1 MRRRWRGAL
10 VLSAGLLALLALS
23 PAAGE
28 TFVFSD
34 PQRPQQSGRVL
45 VEFPDSL
52 FVALD
57 GEPPRFLRRAELAA
71 VIDDEGRRYEEPPL
85 GTFAAVGK
93 GIPAAAVTD
102 VSGVAFARKDPKL
115 EEASLPE
122 QSRSAEFFPAG
133 AELRTGDNGTVRAVF
148 PSGAAFWLGVDTQV
162 ELVAG
167 QEGLRVARGEA
178 TLETRLRAVRLDLP
192 RPLAAQVDE
201 GARVVVIAS
210 EEATRLEQHAGQS
223 QLAWP
228 SLSLVLSHGHSLEV
242 RELGLGRWRLRADE
256 ANSDDIPLIAK
267 GKPEVLPPGEEWE
280 LDTDLP
286 PEGEVWRVLSVR
298 GDLLLRRGPNG
309 DFVNVPP
316 LHGAEVVVGSG
327 DALRTAAAGEALLGR
342 VDGARFTLRQ
352 AAHLEIDEALGL
364 VRGEGM
370 LEPGES
376 PVPLDTPGGRAS
388 ISNAVIGLSRQ
399 GEGLDAPLAVAALAG
414 SAELPCGPSA
424 ELVISERG
432 SSVISRVTAPPPGD
446 AAEDAASPRPE
457 LEGDPQ
463 PEEEPGPQPE
473 GEQGAKPAAA
483 SEPSPPVEVRQAR
496 GAAVLRS
503 RALPELGDAQFRVAL
518 REGDRVQALAPS
530 EKAPH
535 GSVALAGRRLLRFV
549 QPATDVDVTGADGQ
563 LRFDERAPVTLA
575 EGLTLT
581 LARSRQL
588 PLLRFK
594 SGEELT
600 LRASLPLTVY
610 NPTVE
615 LTEGETRVKLTG
627 GIKTT
632 LERAGEHGVGAF
644 STREDDHLEVR
655 AKGDARL
662 SQTGEQTRL
671 DLEDGRSLWIEPKAP
686 PIEARFGDAKGSLFL
701 SMPGA
706 PSLGLPPRTSLT
718 VLATNDG
725 EFVILDRNRLD
736 PQDVGSEL
744 LSDQE
749 PGGSG
754 LLDPDE
760 LGTLLDVPQP
770 DSPSGP

>member
-1 MRRRWRGAL
+1 LRRWRGAL

-34 PQRPQQSGRVL
+34 PERPQQSGRVL

-71 VIDDEGRRYEEPPL
+71 VIDENGRRYEEPPL

-102 VSGVAFARKDPKL
+102 VSGVAFARRGAESK
-115 EEASLPE
+115 EEPLPE
-122 QSRSAEFFPAG
+122 LSKGALFFPSQAG
-133 AELRTGDNGTVRAVF
+133 LRTGDNGTLRAVF

-162 ELVAG
+162 ELAQG
-167 QEGLRVARGEA
+167 QEGLRVERGEA

-280 LDTDLP
+280 LDSELP

-309 DFVNVPP
+309 TFVSVPP

-352 AAHLEIDEALGL
+352 AAHLEIDDALGL

-376 PVPLDTPGGRAS
+376 PVPLRTPGGRAS

-399 GEGLDAPLAVAALAG
+399 GEGLGAPLAVAALAG
-414 SAELPCGPSA
+414 SPELPCGDAA
-424 ELVISERG
+424 ELVIAQRS
-432 SSVISRVTAPPPGD
+432 SSVISREAPAPD
-446 AAEDAASPRPE
+446 AAPKREPPAGEPV
-457 LEGDPQ
+457 
-463 PEEEPGPQPE
+463 EEPVEEP
-473 GEQGAKPAAA
+473 PAR
-483 SEPSPPVEVRQAR
+483 EPSPTIAVRQTR
-496 GAAVLRS
+496 GTALLRS
-503 RALPELGDAQFRVAL
+503 RALPELGDAKFRVAL
-518 REGDRVQALAPS
+518 REGDRVQALPPS
-530 EKAPH
+530 EAAPH
-535 GSVALAGRRLLRFV
+535 GSLALAGRRLLRFV
-549 QPATDVDVTGADGQ
+549 QPGTEVDVAGTDGQ
-563 LRFDERAPVTLA
+563 LRFDERAPVNMA

-581 LARSRQL
+581 LARTRQL

-600 LRASLPLTVY
+600 LRAGLPLTVY

-615 LTEGETRVKLTG
+615 LTKGDTKVELTG
-627 GIKTT
+627 EIKTI

-644 STREDDHLEVR
+644 STRQDDHLEVR

-662 SQTGEQTRL
+662 SQTGEQTRI
-671 DLEDGRSLWIEPKAP
+671 DYEDGRSLWIEPKAP
-686 PIEARFGDAKGSLFL
+686 PVEARFGNAQGALFL

-706 PSLGLPPRTSLT
+706 PSLGLPSNSSLT

-725 EFVILDRNRLD
+725 EFVILDRNSLD
-736 PQDVGSEL
+736 PQNVGSEL
-744 LSDQE
+744 LSEDE
-749 PGGSG
+749 SAGPA

-760 LGTLLDVPQP
+760 LGILLDVPQP